1 MQRTLKAA
9 LGMALC
15 LLGVA
20 CNANSD
26 AVHVLETEN
35 TSLRATMASY
45 ESIGATVTAQATSIT
60 SRLSTVTSD
69 LATARGQVR
78 DLTARINAGAAAP
91 TTVSAAALNTTPGAQ
106 DSASADF
113 AFAKIVTARGKDASG
128 CAVNESNSFLP
139 TEPAIWVVA
148 DVRNFKKGTKFVV
161 KWAGDSF
168 THENDWTATM
178 DGAQIC
184 VHFYIVPT
192 TLGLQPGTYSV
203 TVTAGNLSPQPIQF
217 TVQGASAGAAATAT
231 KAQ

>member
-45 ESIGATVTAQATSIT
+45 ESIGATVTAQATIIS

-78 DLTARINAGAAAP
+78 DLTSRINTGAAAP
-91 TTVSAAALNTTPGAQ
+91 TTISVVAVNGTSRAPVG
-106 DSASADF
+106 ASADF
-113 AFAKIVTARGKDASG
+113 AFATIVTARGKDANG
-128 CAVNESNSFLP
+128 CAVNVSNSFLP
-139 TEPAIWVVA
+139 TDPAIWVVA
-148 DVRNFKKGTKFVV
+148 EVHNFKKGTKFVV
-161 KWAGDSF
+161 KWAGNGF
-168 THENDWTATM
+168 THENDWTAPN
-178 DGAQIC
+178 DGTQIC
-184 VHFYIVPT
+184 VHFYIEPS

-203 TVTAGNLSPQPIQF
+203 TVTAGNL
-217 TVQGASAGAAATAT
+217 TA
-231 KAQ
+231 Q